1 MASQGKGIIEHR
13 MVMLSDV
20 EQALNHMDS
29 QHREAVMSIITMQQS
44 VIVRTPHSLII
55 LVKC

>member
-44 VIVRTPHSLII
+44 VIVRTPY
-55 LVKC
+55 